1 MSLTYTVNNIEQ
13 ERNSEMPLIEVKEGK
28 RIKWMRFDDYM
39 IHDYSM
45 SKFCNFKEPVEYIHN
60 TKTDPNYDHA
70 F

>member
-45 SKFCNFKEPVEYIHN
+45 SKF
-60 TKTDPNYDHA
+60 
-70 F
+70 